1 MSSSVVNSMSGSGLV
16 LYGAGSQAY
25 VLVEI
30 ITSLGFKVEA
40 VLNDIEVPTSFLSV
54 TEEVVVGS
62 TAINEWLR
70 RARPD
75 LRYAISIGA
84 HHGKA
89 RFERHRL
96 LRTSGLQPATL
107 VHQTAWI
114 SDGAQIGEACQVL
127 AFAFVGTRARL
138 GDAVILNTKASV
150 DHECILGNGVHV
162 GPGATLAG
170 RVKVGDYTF
179 IGTGASVCP
188 DVSIA
193 ANSIVGAGAVVTQ
206 SIYEPGTYVGI
217 PARQI
222 R

>member
-1 MSSSVVNSMSGSGLV
+1 MSGTALV

-25 VLVEI
+25 VLGEI

-40 VLNDIEVPTSFLSV
+40 ILNDIEIPTGFHSAA
-54 TEEVVVGS
+54 EEVVVGS

-75 LRYAISIGA
+75 LKYAISIGA

-96 LRTSGLQPATL
+96 LRTSGLQPTTL

-138 GDAVILNTKASV
+138 GDAVILNTRASV

-179 IGTGASVCP
+179 IGTGASVRP
-188 DVSIA
+188 DTSIA
-193 ANSIVGAGAVVTQ
+193 ANCIIGAGTVVTRD
-206 SIYEPGTYVGI
+206 ILEPGTYVGS
-217 PARQI
+217 PARRI